1 MSTAK
6 PTEFSCILKVSKQQL
21 GTKPYQVLLDKNN
34 LTTLTVI
41 TVTRAALLCHSL
53 CIFNNLRSSF
63 AIYFLHL
70 VLSQTYSLLLSPVS

>member
-41 TVTRAALLCHSL
+41 IVTRAALLCHSL
-53 CIFNNLRSSF
+53 CIFNNLSSSF

>member
-41 TVTRAALLCHSL
+41 IVTRAALTVCASL
-53 CIFNNLRSSF
+53 TILG
-63 AIYFLHL
+63 LHL
-70 VLSQTYSLLLSPVS
+70 QYIFFTSS

>member
-41 TVTRAALLCHSL
+41 IVTE
-53 CIFNNLRSSF
+53 LRSFVTVCASLT
-63 AIYFLHL
+63 ILGLHL
-70 VLSQTYSLLLSPVS
+70 QYIFFTSS